1 VFLWGKCKIQTLM
14 CKFQDHSYV
23 LMCLHAYGFY
33 WIGIPL
39 VLWLSVAS
47 KGFAQMPTN
56 LQENTSVVEK
66 YFFDPANGKDTIS
79 TLYLPEVF
87 VFPDWVF
94 KNEKEKQEYTKLV
107 RDVKRTLPY
116 AKLIYNTIIET
127 YEYIETMPND
137 KTRNTHLKRMEKE
150 LYNQYKPEM
159 KKLTLTQ
166 GKLLIK
172 LIDREC
178 NQTSYNIVSAYMGK
192 LRASFWNVFAGMFGA
207 SLKTKYDPN
216 GKDALTERVVLLV
229 EHNQI

>member
-1 VFLWGKCKIQTLM
+1 MIQHIEKVYILVIFALVFQYG
-14 CKFQDHSYV
+14 YA
-23 LMCLHAYGFY
+23 HA
-33 WIGIPL
+33 
-39 VLWLSVAS
+39 S
-47 KGFAQMPTN
+47 MN
-56 LQENTSVVEK
+56 LQANHSVTGGYLMDLV
-66 YFFDPANGKDTIS
+66 DGRDTIRIID
-79 TLYLPEVF
+79 LPEVF
-87 VFPDWVF
+87 VFPEWVF

-137 KTRNTHLKRMEKE
+137 KVRNAHLKRMEKE
-150 LYNQYKPEM
+150 LYNKYKPEM

-207 SLKTKYDPN
+207 SLKTKYDPK